1 MADIIEKEMDEAI
14 VKGVDFQIDSVTVSY
29 GKTIN
34 LGNFESVRIDKSVT
48 LRSNV
53 KATDKATFIKIRK
66 AMYKEATAI
75 VDREIE
81 RETK

>member
-53 KATDKATFIKIRK
+53 KAADKAGFIKIRK